1 MFRGQGGLQL
11 FLVLIAFLAVPC
23 MLLPKPLI
31 LKKRHEQRTQ
41 ARASYG
47 LLSPDDNAFRF
58 QRYSGGWRA
67 VVWSCM
73 PWSRCA
79 RRALQVW
86 PRHCPD
92 GHCPDGHCPDVHCPS
107 TPDPSHHRCPG
118 CCRRGEPGRRH

>member
-41 ARASYG
+41 ASASYG

-67 VVWSCM
+67 VVW
-73 PWSRCA
+73 PAARCGLVVHA
-79 RRALQVW
+79 VVALCASSAAGLA
-86 PRHCPD
+86 PPL
-92 GHCPDGHCPDVHCPS
+92 P
-107 TPDPSHHRCPG
+107 
-118 CCRRGEPGRRH
+118 

>member
-41 ARASYG
+41 ASASYG

-58 QRYSGGWRA
+58 QRYSGGCG
-67 VVWSCM
+67 VVLLGVLWSGCGRSVHAL
-73 PWSRCA
+73 WLGCA
-79 RRALQVW
+79 
-86 PRHCPD
+86 
-92 GHCPDGHCPDVHCPS
+92 
-107 TPDPSHHRCPG
+107 
-118 CCRRGEPGRRH
+118 CCRHAECVWRCRCGPPLPSCSPPTHP